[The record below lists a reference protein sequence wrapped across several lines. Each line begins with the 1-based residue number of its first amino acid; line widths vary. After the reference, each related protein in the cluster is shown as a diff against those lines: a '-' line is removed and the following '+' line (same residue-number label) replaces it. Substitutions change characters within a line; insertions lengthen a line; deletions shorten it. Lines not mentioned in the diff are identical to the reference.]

1 MAVTGGCMCGAIRY
15 SAEGETR
22 TYPHLGDSGKLYH
35 HHFCGNC
42 GVQVM
47 GMPEAAPEMLSIK
60 AGSLDPEFI
69 DVSPLECEVYVTN
82 RNAYVKTFEGIKQYD
97 GMLPL

>member
-1 MAVTGGCMCGAIRY
+1 
-15 SAEGETR
+15 
-22 TYPHLGDSGKLYH
+22 
-35 HHFCGNC
+35 
-42 GVQVM
+42 M

-69 DVSPLECEVYVTN
+69 DVSSLECEVYVTN
-82 RNAYVKTFEGIKQYD
+82 RNAYVKTFEDIKQYD

>member
-1 MAVTGGCMCGAIRY
+1 V
-15 SAEGETR
+15 TR

-35 HHFCGNC
+35 HNFCGNC
-42 GVQVM
+42 GVEVM

-60 AGSLDPEFI
+60 TGSLDPEFTDI
-69 DVSPLECEVYVTN
+69 SPLESEVYVTN
-82 RNAYVKTFEGIKQYD
+82 RNAYIKPLDGLTQFD